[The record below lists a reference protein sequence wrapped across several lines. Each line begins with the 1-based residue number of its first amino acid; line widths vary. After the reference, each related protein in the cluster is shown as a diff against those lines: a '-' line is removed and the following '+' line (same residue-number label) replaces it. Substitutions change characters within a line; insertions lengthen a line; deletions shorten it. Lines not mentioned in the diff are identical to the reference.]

1 MKAKSNFEMMIAPQR
16 MIRVYVR
23 LGASTLYAKDDNDD
37 ELATVTNE
45 CTTAISLDEQARR

>member
-1 MKAKSNFEMMIAPQR
+1 MKAKSNFEMMM